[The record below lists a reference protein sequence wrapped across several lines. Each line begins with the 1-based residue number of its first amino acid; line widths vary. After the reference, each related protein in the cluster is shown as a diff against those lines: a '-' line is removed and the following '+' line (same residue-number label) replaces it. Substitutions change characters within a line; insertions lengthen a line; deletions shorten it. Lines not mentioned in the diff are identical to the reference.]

1 MMKKKLNKYKFI
13 IFIDYKKKKLIIIL
27 KLNYIIRIIIMTTN
41 TEYSNMLLKKITKL
55 ENQIKEEREEY
66 KLNYQKIKTELDM
79 YKNQNRNIAEL
90 LNNDFSIKIE
100 LQQYKDTINNLEFNL
115 KQSNEKYKILLESIN
130 NKS

>member
-1 MMKKKLNKYKFI
+1 
-13 IFIDYKKKKLIIIL
+13 
-27 KLNYIIRIIIMTTN
+27 MTTN

-130 NKS
+130 K

>member
-1 MMKKKLNKYKFI
+1 
-13 IFIDYKKKKLIIIL
+13 
-27 KLNYIIRIIIMTTN
+27 MTTN